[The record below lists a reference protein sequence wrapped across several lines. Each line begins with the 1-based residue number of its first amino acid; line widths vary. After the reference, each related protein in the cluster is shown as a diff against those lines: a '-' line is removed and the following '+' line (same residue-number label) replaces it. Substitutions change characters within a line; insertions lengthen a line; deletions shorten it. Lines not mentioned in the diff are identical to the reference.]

1 MGYFIKIN
9 GWSGKNQSN
18 AAHQFSKVFRLGKD
32 EAEQALGQ
40 ISNGLPWQYGS
51 TVSNAQSK
59 QAKYYLEKLGFK
71 VELLLPSEV
80 GEFDSFMGDPSPREF
95 KEPELTDSMSIAPE
109 DPELVAS
116 EPMAPEPETAEPEDT
131 EVDFDTDQDSQDFT
145 TDQESPDFS
154 EYEEVADI
162 PEAPKSEDKPE
173 AKSSKTGLML
183 LLLIIL
189 AGVGLTQTQ
198 AGKDLVNKVVSQSKQ
213 FLNGYSSDP
222 ENPPD
227 ASATAPTQPT
237 APNLPTAMPTLQPLK
252 GVVFTGESNTE
263 YPITLGGCRGT
274 EDQQNLILLKS
285 DLEQTQKDFFCK
297 GSTIANPTSEWK
309 CEFTADSKTC
319 PDKESYSCVRNYQ
332 CIPESPEFNKEIFA
346 KEFEKLENIENQM
359 KTGLSNLTIF
369 RGPMVDTRNTDVTT
383 ASVSNCYSGE
393 VLREKLRRVDLNQTQ
408 DLKFCKGGT
417 IANPVGGWQCDLGQT
432 TCGNPTEKYFI
443 CNRSYQCIPET
454 EQYHRDMF
462 QNELKKLS

>member
-1 MGYFIKIN
+1 MGYFLKIN
-9 GWSGKNQSN
+9 GWSGKNQKN

-40 ISNGLPWQYGS
+40 ISNGLPWQFGS
-51 TVSNAQSK
+51 TVSNAQGK
-59 QAKYYLEKLGFK
+59 HAKYYLEKLGFK

-80 GEFDSFMGDPSPREF
+80 EVDEFDSFMRDPSPPEYN
-95 KEPELTDSMSIAPE
+95 EPEYTESMSVEPK
-109 DPELVAS
+109 DPELVTS
-116 EPMAPEPETAEPEDT
+116 EPETAEPEDT
-131 EVDFDTDQDSQDFT
+131 EADFATDQEPQDFT
-145 TDQESPDFS
+145 TDESSPDFS

-162 PEAPKSEDKPE
+162 PESPQIEDKPE
-173 AKSSKTGLML
+173 PKSSKAGLMF

-222 ENPPD
+222 ENYPD
-227 ASATAPTQPT
+227 APATAPAQPA
-237 APNLPTAMPTLQPLK
+237 APNLPTAMPIIKPLM

-297 GSTIANPTSEWK
+297 GNTIANPTSEWK

-319 PDKESYSCVRNYQ
+319 SDKESYSCVRNYQ

-369 RGPMVDTRNTDVTT
+369 RGPMVDARNADLTT

-393 VLREKLRRVDLNQTQ
+393 VLREKLRRADLNQTQ

-417 IANPVGGWQCDLGQT
+417 IASPVGGWQCDLGQT
-432 TCGNPTEKYFI
+432 TCGNPTEKYFM